1 MKSNQTS
8 IIGLIAMLFVCSLP
22 AGAQT
27 TVGIRAGVNFSSISM
42 VNAAGERQH
51 TEMIPRLQAGIAV
64 DIPLAMGL
72 YLQPAAMYVG
82 KGFKQDDAWLVD
94 AGEEFRAAVSYVEIP
109 VSLLYKKW
117 IGIGN
122 LLVGAG
128 PYVGYGLGGRWEAEG
143 GLVQGDIIRSAS
155 NGDVIFKKDWADGE
169 FDLFEKYLYGKPW
182 DYGANVMVGY
192 QFSPRMTLQLHAQFG
207 IANLASD
214 VNGAASGERIRNK
227 GYGLSIAYG
236 F

>member
-1 MKSNQTS
+1 MTRNQTS
-8 IIGLIAMLFVCSLP
+8 IIGLIAILFACSLP

-27 TVGIRAGVNFSSISM
+27 TVGIQAGVNFSSISI

-82 KGFKQDDAWLVD
+82 KGFKQDGAWLAD
-94 AGEEFRAAVSYVEIP
+94 ADKEFRAAVSYVEIP
-109 VSLLYKKW
+109 VTLRYKKW

-128 PYVGYGLGGRWEAEG
+128 PYVGYGVGGTWEAEG
-143 GLVQGDIIRSAS
+143 ELAVDDMVLTEHSG
-155 NGDVIFKKDWADGE
+155 NVIFKNDVADGE
-169 FDLFEKYLYGKPW
+169 LGKYLYGKPW
-182 DYGANVMVGY
+182 DYGANVVVGY
-192 QFSPRMTLQLHAQFG
+192 QFSPRMTLQLQGQFG
-207 IANLASD
+207 IANLAPD
-214 VNGAASGERIRNK
+214 VDGASPGGSIRNR
-227 GYGLSIAYG
+227 GYGLAIAYG